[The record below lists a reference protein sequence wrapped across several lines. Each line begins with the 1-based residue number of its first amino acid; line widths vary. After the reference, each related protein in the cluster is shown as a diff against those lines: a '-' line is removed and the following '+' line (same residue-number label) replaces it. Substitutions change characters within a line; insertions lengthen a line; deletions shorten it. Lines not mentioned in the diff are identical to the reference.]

1 MKPYVEIPDCAY
13 YDSVTVYV
21 YIMKKQINSL
31 TLNQTLL
38 YSNLDLSDITDPV
51 NLILVRMNI

>member
-1 MKPYVEIPDCAY
+1 MEIPDCAY

-31 TLNQTLL
+31 TFNQNITIFKFGSIGYHGSCNLWYDKS
-38 YSNLDLSDITDPV
+38 YSS
-51 NLILVRMNI
+51 